1 MTPTAEENKKPINEI
16 KQSNDENKNDKNTKV
31 DNKNKPKNAA
41 PATKP
46 NNINKATVIFKNFL
60 FNFFLI
66 LTRFDNFKKTTVK
79 TENKQPNNFSVPKED
94 NQVKFCISFDF

>member
-1 MTPTAEENKKPINEI
+1 MDKKTDEIAKLDEKENSIQPDASKVLTPTAEENKKPINEI

-46 NNINKATVIFKNFL
+46 NNINKATVIF
-60 FNFFLI
+60 
-66 LTRFDNFKKTTVK
+66 
-79 TENKQPNNFSVPKED
+79 
-94 NQVKFCISFDF
+94 